1 MKANPKKYRDALKGQ
16 TLAMIFEKS
25 STRTRVSFE
34 VGMFQL
40 GGHALFLSSRDIQ
53 LGRGEPIY
61 DTAKVLSRY
70 VDGIMARTFAHKTV
84 TDLAEY
90 ASVPVINGLT
100 DLSHPCQAMTDYF
113 TAWEKFG
120 DLEGP
125 QDRLHRRRQQHGPL
139 ADVRRAEG
147 RDAHRHRHAAG
158 VRARSGVVA
167 QAQERRGAAPA
178 RSDRHDLHR
187 RGGRDADVV
196 ETDVWA
202 SMGQEDEA
210 EKRRKDFE
218 GWMVDDRVMSL
229 AKKDAI
235 FMHCLP
241 AHRGEE
247 VAAEVIDSPQSVIYD
262 EAENRLHVQK
272 AIMVRADEG
281 VGSSALDD
289 ADAQTRHTRGLIV
302 VILLGVIF
310 FALLALIV
318 LTAGQRKPAR
328 RPRRRDLSPSS
339 RCASAC
345 APSRTRRRRSSRR
358 RPTARS

>member
-1 MKANPKKYRDALKGQ
+1 MRHKDFIEIHDSTAGEVMQIFELARDIKANPKKYRQTLEGQ

-100 DLSHPCQAMTDYF
+100 DLSHPCQVMTDYF

-120 DLEGP
+120 NLKGRKIAYVGDGNNMAHSLMYGAP
-125 QDRLHRRRQQHGPL
+125 KVGMNIAIATPKGY
-139 ADVRRAEG
+139 APDVTIVAAAKE
-147 RDAHRHRHAAG
+147 DAKSAG
-158 VRARSGVVA
+158 TKLLVTTSIEEAVK
-167 QAQERRGAAPA
+167 
-178 RSDRHDLHR
+178 
-187 RGGRDADVV
+187 DADVV

-210 EKRRKDFE
+210 EKRRRDFS
-218 GWMVDDRVMSL
+218 GWMIDDRIMSM

-247 VAAEVIDSPQSVIYD
+247 VSAGVIDSPRSVIYD

-272 AIMVRADEG
+272 AIMVALMKDRA
-281 VGSSALDD
+281 
-289 ADAQTRHTRGLIV
+289 R
-302 VILLGVIF
+302 
-310 FALLALIV
+310 
-318 LTAGQRKPAR
+318 
-328 RPRRRDLSPSS
+328 
-339 RCASAC
+339 
-345 APSRTRRRRSSRR
+345 
-358 RPTARS
+358 